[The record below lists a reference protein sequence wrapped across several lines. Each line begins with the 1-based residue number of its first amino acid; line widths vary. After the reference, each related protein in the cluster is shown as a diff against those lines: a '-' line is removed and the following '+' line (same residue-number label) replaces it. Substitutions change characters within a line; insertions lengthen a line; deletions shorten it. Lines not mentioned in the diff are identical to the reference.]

1 MRSDPA
7 SAGLGKSRGV
17 AFLLG
22 FGIEDSF
29 PFSFDLVLFYSNP
42 NNFLLVLA
50 VENLDL
56 NQIESLRGP
65 DSRTVLDSNPNPRS

>member
-22 FGIEDSF
+22 FGIGDSF
-29 PFSFDLVLFYSNP
+29 PFSLSVLFYSNP
-42 NNFLLVLA
+42 NHFLLVLA